1 MNPTYKIF
9 LRSDYPKK
17 NGSVPVYLRVII
29 NRIKKDYALGVSV
42 FEPDKYWDHKSR
54 QIKRCSWVN
63 MTYINGVI
71 TDGEDRA
78 GEVFRNIRK
87 ENRPMTLAEFD
98 KRFKNPIEIKDCFYT
113 FATKEVEHLRK
124 MKKAPD
130 TIRSYKSY
138 ISKMKKYKAK
148 LTFGEITREW
158 VVQYHEYMIGLGNG
172 VNTCHKALSFC
183 RTMIKRAK
191 RDKVVIME
199 NPFEDY
205 PLTKQ
210 PGVRDFLTIEEIERM
225 EKLYL
230 SDTLKP
236 GVQNALK
243 CFLFCC
249 YNGLRYRDAKILK
262 NMNVKKE
269 IHDGQEILII
279 RILQH
284 KTEQQVSIPVI
295 QKAKNLIEP
304 GFQEQTV
311 LRLRSNTTINRHL
324 KTIAKKLEL
333 NKRLTFHVSRHSF
346 AVTAIIREIPIEVIS
361 KLLGHTELKTTQIY
375 TKIVDELK
383 IKYMKRMDDQPLGES
398 TLKTV

>member
-1 MNPTYKIF
+1 
-9 LRSDYPKK
+9 
-17 NGSVPVYLRVII
+17 
-29 NRIKKDYALGVSV
+29 
-42 FEPDKYWDHKSR
+42 
-54 QIKRCSWVN
+54 
-63 MTYINGVI
+63 
-71 TDGEDRA
+71 
-78 GEVFRNIRK
+78 
-87 ENRPMTLAEFD
+87 
-98 KRFKNPIEIKDCFYT
+98 
-113 FATKEVEHLRK
+113 
-124 MKKAPD
+124 
-130 TIRSYKSY
+130 
-138 ISKMKKYKAK
+138 
-148 LTFGEITREW
+148 
-158 VVQYHEYMIGLGNG
+158 
-172 VNTCHKALSFC
+172 
-183 RTMIKRAK
+183 
-191 RDKVVIME
+191 
-199 NPFEDY
+199 
-205 PLTKQ
+205 
-210 PGVRDFLTIEEIERM
+210 
-225 EKLYL
+225 
-230 SDTLKP
+230 
-236 GVQNALK
+236 
-243 CFLFCC
+243 
-249 YNGLRYRDAKILK
+249 
-262 NMNVKKE
+262 MNVKKE